1 MRTPTVPSPA
11 VTSATPSST
20 APAAQPGSLT
30 GVWGGRSPAAA
41 SDAVWVPAVSATLVL
56 AVGAMTLATKQP
68 WMFAALGPS
77 ALMIASSPGH
87 PTTRFRNVVVGHLV
101 GFACAWLA
109 LVLLGVGSAPA
120 LVGAKALPVA
130 RVWASVLAIAATA
143 FIQPSFRAYHAPAAA
158 TVLLVTMGIHRPTW
172 QAALAMLGGVVVVG
186 GLGEWFQRIR
196 LREQRSGRIAA

>member
-1 MRTPTVPSPA
+1 MPTPTVPSAA
-11 VTSATPSST
+11 VPSATPRPT
-20 APAAQPGSLT
+20 PAAPST

-56 AVGAMTLATKQP
+56 AVGAVTLATKQP

-87 PTTRFRNVVVGHLV
+87 PTTRFRSVVLGHFV

-109 LVLLGVGSAPA
+109 LVLLGVGGAPA
-120 LVGAKALPVA
+120 LIGAKSLPVV

-172 QAALAMLGGVVVVG
+172 QTALAMLGGVVIVG

-196 LREQRSGRIAA
+196 LREQRSGRVSA